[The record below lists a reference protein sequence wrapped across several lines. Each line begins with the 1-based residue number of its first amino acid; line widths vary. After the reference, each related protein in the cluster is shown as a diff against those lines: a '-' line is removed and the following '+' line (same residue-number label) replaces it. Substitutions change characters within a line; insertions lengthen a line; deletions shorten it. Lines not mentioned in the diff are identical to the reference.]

1 MDDLSNILQK
11 IDENTL
17 KRLITTIKRTNEY
30 NNLKGK
36 TQIKNSAVEDEFYNK
51 QLTNRQVHSYQVS
64 QVAYQIVKSSGRT
77 EKEALVAELV
87 GICHDLGHT
96 PFGHDGEDMF
106 TEKTGKE
113 FNHAKYGAKLFDKVF
128 KEVLNSK
135 QKKNGKAIFPEET
148 RESLEE
154 LQSFVKAGIFS
165 EEIIQNLLGL
175 DSYIKA
181 GVRFH
186 QEGYYSFDL
195 DKKLANLQE
204 EFKKT
209 GEYTEELDLLEKVLK
224 NPCIQA
230 GMLADTVSI
239 MQSDVRDMLSAKN
252 PYDNSTTIITIEN
265 EMQVAS
271 KIGFTKENIAKIQ
284 EEVFGEKLDMD
295 DLDINTALRQTL
307 EMIGKT
313 SVSKIQATIAKQIGK
328 NGLNEKGRFE
338 SISDQYKI
346 FADGNK
352 RKYEELTG
360 EKIEPEKWK
369 NFCEEK
375 LQEQRDFLKEKNP
388 LLCLTYEIQNQ
399 LMYNEIIYG
408 DKIKLLNND
417 LDRNKAIFSRVYD
430 YLYEVTDKSS
440 SELRDDEIEVR
451 KEMMRIYKQDK
462 YPKQFDE
469 KTKED
474 KVKNLVIFR
483 MQQMGNKELKQFYN
497 ERIASKENAIQ
508 TELDILEQEERT
520 ESEIEQ
526 IILGKN
532 TTSYQKFKE
541 EDNEKKQTLESFVSK
556 TDQEIS
562 SKLRIEKRDIEEI
575 KQNKTTLSRNI
586 EYNMTYQEMEQVE
599 ENLGKGELEQ
609 KSDMASF
616 VWSSNMNEGEEFVV
630 DMEMLVR
637 NALAYVNITT
647 EDVKQAENTEQT
659 IANQDQIM
667 EGVNQRGE

>member
-64 QVAYQIVKSSGRT
+64 QVAYQIVKSSGRP

-96 PFGHDGEDMF
+96 PFGHDGENMF

-113 FNHAKYGAKLFDKVF
+113 FNHAKYGVKLFDKVF

-135 QKKNGKAIFPEET
+135 QKRNGKAIFLEET

-154 LQSFVKAGIFS
+154 LESFVKAGIFS
-165 EEIIQNLLGL
+165 EEIIQNLLGI

-195 DKKLANLQE
+195 DKKLADLQE

-230 GMLADTVSI
+230 GMLADTVSF

-252 PYDNSTTIITIEN
+252 PYDNSTTIITSEE

-295 DLDINTALRQTL
+295 DLDTNTALRQTL

-346 FADGNK
+346 FADENK

-360 EKIEPEKWK
+360 EKIESEKWK
-369 NFCEEK
+369 NFCEGK

-430 YLYEVTDKSS
+430 YLYEITDKSS
-440 SELRDDEIEVR
+440 SELRDDEIEIR
-451 KEMMRIYKQDK
+451 KEMMRIYKQGK

-483 MQQMGNKELKQFYN
+483 MQQMGNKDLKQFYN
-497 ERIASKENAIQ
+497 EQIASKENAIQ

-526 IILGKN
+526 IILGQN
-532 TTSYQKFKE
+532 ATSYEEFKE
-541 EDNEKKQTLESFVSK
+541 KDNEKKQTLESFVSK

-562 SKLRIEKRDIEEI
+562 SELKIEKRDIDEM
-575 KQNKTTLSRNI
+575 KAGKTTLSRNL
-586 EYNMTYQEMEQVE
+586 EYNMTYQEMEQVTQ
-599 ENLGKGELEQ
+599 NLGKSELEE

-616 VWSSNMNEGEEFVV
+616 TWSSNMNEGEEFVV

-647 EDVKQAENTEQT
+647 EDVKQAENIEKT
-659 IANQDQIM
+659 IANQDKIT
-667 EGVNQRGE
+667 EGVKQRGE